1 MLLVTPGRKEAID
14 NIRKA
19 VSEGRFNDKTE
30 PFDPEWD
37 PEALKTDILHY
48 VRRRSSFSFKIKNF
62 IARKIVDSWIW
73 RYSNGVNEIVGMEK
87 LKAVPGPAFVTSNHF
102 NPFDNGFLRT
112 MAKESGHGRLW
123 AISQGT
129 NFVMP
134 GLNGFVLRN
143 IDVIPLISEPS
154 YMNGPFRELMAGVL
168 KENRYILIYPE
179 QEMWFNYRK
188 PRPGKRGAYLFAAEY
203 GVPVIPCFVELRE
216 LPQLLTP
223 DFHDVKC
230 ILHILDPIFPNPSK
244 SARQNSFEM
253 CEADYQA
260 KKAAYESIYGRP
272 LSYDF
277 SPDDIAGWRG

>member
-48 VRRRSSFSFKIKNF
+48 VRRRSSFPFKIKNF

-272 LSYDF
+272 LSYNF
-277 SPDDIAGWRG
+277 SPYDIAGWRG

>member
-1 MLLVTPGRKEAID
+1 MLLVTPGREQAIE
-14 NIRKA
+14 NIRRA
-19 VSEGRFNDKTE
+19 AGEGRFNDKTE
-30 PFDPEWD
+30 PFDPQWD
-37 PEALKTDILHY
+37 PEALKADILRY
-48 VRRRSSFSFKIKNF
+48 VRRRSSLSFKIKNF
-62 IARKIVDSWIW
+62 IARKIVDSWIR
-73 RYSNGVNEIVGMEK
+73 RYSDGVNEIVGMEK
-87 LKAVPGPAFVTSNHF
+87 LKAVPGAAFVTSNHF

-154 YMNGPFRELMAGVL
+154 YMNGPFRELMASVL

-230 ILHILDPIFPNPSK
+230 ILHILDPIFPDPAKTS
-244 SARQNSFEM
+244 RQNSFEM
-253 CEADYQA
+253 CEADYLA
-260 KKAAYESIYGRP
+260 KKAAYERIYGRP

>member
-19 VSEGRFNDKTE
+19 VSEGRYNDKTE
-30 PFDPEWD
+30 PFDPERD

-62 IARKIVDSWIW
+62 IARKIVDSWIR

-154 YMNGPFRELMAGVL
+154 YMNGPFRELMASVL

>member
-1 MLLVTPGRKEAID
+1 MLLITPGRKEAVD
-14 NIRKA
+14 DIRKA
-19 VSEGRFNDKTE
+19 AEEGRFNDKTE

-37 PEALKTDILHY
+37 PEALKTDILRY
-48 VRRRSSFSFKIKNF
+48 VRRRSSLSFKIKNF
-62 IARKIVDSWIW
+62 IARKIVDSWIR
-73 RYSNGVNEIVGMEK
+73 RYSDGVNEIVGMEK
-87 LKAVPGPAFVTSNHF
+87 LKAVPGAAFVTSNHF

-154 YMNGPFRELMAGVL
+154 YMNGPFRELMASVL

>member
-37 PEALKTDILHY
+37 PEALKADILRY

-62 IARKIVDSWIW
+62 IARKIVDSWIR

-154 YMNGPFRELMAGVL
+154 YMNGPFRELMASVL

-203 GVPVIPCFVELRE
+203 GVPIIPCFVELRE
-216 LPQLLTP
+216 LQQLLTP